1 MKDLTTFGH
10 MLITIDIGNTRIKM
24 GLFDGSRLVENETF
38 VLSEVEKPL
47 RSMSSGSLVEI
58 GL

>member
-1 MKDLTTFGH
+1 

-38 VLSEVEKPL
+38 VLSEVEKAL
-47 RSMSSGSLVEI
+47 KV
-58 GL
+58 